1 MTLNELFKNYQ
12 SNLPETEVKGITQ
25 NSKEAGEGFVFF
37 AIKGHTVDGHDFI
50 NTVIE
55 RGAIAIVTEQELEL
69 SYPVPVIKVEDMSAV
84 LADIACRFYGNP
96 AESLN
101 VIGIT
106 GTKGKTS
113 ISYLVESILFAA
125 KRVPA
130 VFGTI
135 NYRVNG
141 KKISKAPNTT
151 PEALVLQKMT
161 AQALAEGCDNLVME
175 VSSHALELKRVQ
187 GINFNIAVFTNLQRD
202 HLDFHTNFDNYF
214 AAKRKLFEN
223 LLSPKNTKQKRTAVI
238 NIDDPYGQQL
248 ADILKNKIKV
258 LTYSLSRPADFLAKD
273 IVTSLNGVTFK
284 VNGEPARINLLGEHN
299 VYNAL
304 AAIAVAAKMGIHIKT
319 AIKGLENLKGVP
331 GRMERVDL
339 GQNYYVFVDFAYT
352 NEALIRAYDAV
363 APFKKGRIITVFGCG
378 GQRDTTKRPLMGATA
393 ARNSDLVL
401 ITKDNPRKE
410 ESNRIFMDILGGM
423 NGFDNFKIIPSR
435 AEAIAMAIAEAKEN
449 DIVIIAGKGHE
460 DYQILPTGTIHF
472 SDREEAEKGIN
483 KYVHTHEV
491 QR

>member
-1 MTLNELFKNYQ
+1 MNLKELFSSYA
-12 SNLPETEVKGITQ
+12 NLPEVEVTGITQ
-25 NSKEAGEGFVFF
+25 NSKEAEKGFVFF

-50 NTVIE
+50 DTVID
-55 RGAIAIVTEQELEL
+55 RGAVAIVTTQDLEV
-69 SYPVPVIKVEDMSAV
+69 SYPVPVIKVADMDSAM
-84 LADIACRFYGNP
+84 ADIACKFYDNP
-96 AESLN
+96 SEKFN

-113 ISYLVESILFAA
+113 ISYLIESVLFAA
-125 KRVPA
+125 KRKPT

-135 NYRVNG
+135 NYRING
-141 KKISKAPNTT
+141 EMLCHAPNTT
-151 PEALVLQKMT
+151 PAALMLQDMIYK
-161 AQALAEGCDNLVME
+161 AEKSGSDNLVME
-175 VSSHALELKRVQ
+175 VSSHALAFKRVD

-202 HLDFHTNFDNYF
+202 HLDFHSNFDNYF

-223 LLSPKNTKQKRTAVI
+223 LLDPKNTKQKRTAVI
-238 NIDDPYGQQL
+238 NIDDPYGQKL
-248 ADILKNKIKV
+248 VELLKNKIKV
-258 LTYSLSRPADFLAKD
+258 LTYSLSKPADFMAKD
-273 IVTSLNGVTFK
+273 IVPSLNGVNFK
-284 VNGEPARINLLGEHN
+284 INGEPAHINLLGEHN

-304 AAIAVAAKMGIHIKT
+304 AAVAVAHKMGIHIKV

-339 GQNYYVFVDFAYT
+339 GQNFYVFVDFAYT
-352 NEALIRAYDAV
+352 NEALIRSYDAV

-410 ESNRIFMDILGGM
+410 DSNKIFMDILSGM
-423 NGFDNFKIIPSR
+423 PGFDNFKIIPGR
-435 AEAIAMAIAEAKEN
+435 HDAIDEAIKTAREG

-472 SDREEAEKGIN
+472 SDREEAEKGIR
-483 KYVHTHEV
+483 KYVQPSEI
-491 QR
+491 

>member
-1 MTLNELFKNYQ
+1 MTLKELLQNYRQ
-12 SNLPETEVKGITQ
+12 DLPETEVKGITQ
-25 NSKEAGEGFVFF
+25 NSKEAGQGYVFF
-37 AIKGHTVDGHDFI
+37 AIKGYTVDGHDFI
-50 NTVIE
+50 DTVIE
-55 RGAIAIVTEQELEL
+55 RGAAAIITEQDLEKV
-69 SYPVPVIKVEDMSAV
+69 YPIPVIKVADMNAA

-96 AESLN
+96 AEKLN

-113 ISYLVESILFAA
+113 ISYLIESILFAA
-125 KRVPA
+125 KRTPA

-135 NYRVNG
+135 NYRLNG
-141 KKISKAPNTT
+141 QKISKAPNTT
-151 PEALVLQKMT
+151 PEAIVLQKMI
-161 AQALAEGCDNLVME
+161 AQGAAEGCDNLVME
-175 VSSHALELKRVQ
+175 VSSHALELKRVE

-202 HLDFHTNFDNYF
+202 HLDFHSNFDNYF

-223 LLSPKNTKQKRTAVI
+223 LLSPQNTKQKRAAVI

-248 ADILKNKIKV
+248 AEMLKNKIKV
-258 LTYSLSRPADFLAKD
+258 VTYSLGRPADFVAKD
-273 IVTSLNGVTFK
+273 IVTSLNGVSFK

-304 AAIAVAAKMGIHIKT
+304 AAIAVASRMGIHINT

-339 GQNYYVFVDFAYT
+339 GQNFYTFVDFAYT

-435 AEAIAMAIAEAKEN
+435 AEAIDAAIAEAKEN

-460 DYQILPTGTIHF
+460 DYQILPSGTIHF
-472 SDREEAEKGIN
+472 SDREEAEKGIK
-483 KYVHTHEV
+483 KYVHTLKV
-491 QR
+491 